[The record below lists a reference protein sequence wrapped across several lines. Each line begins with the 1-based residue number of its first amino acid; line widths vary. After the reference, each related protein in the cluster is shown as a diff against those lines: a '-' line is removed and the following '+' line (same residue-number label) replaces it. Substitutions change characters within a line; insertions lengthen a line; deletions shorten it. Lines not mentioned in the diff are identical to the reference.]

1 MVDVIL
7 VCSTVII
14 ALLAPIFTDII
25 LTIINNKISGG
36 HVSMK
41 NVELIVELI
50 KEDLNDYDMFY
61 AKEFINKLSLNE
73 LQELLDN
80 EMIVTSE
87 VCKEITNDKDL
98 TKVADKLYIVFE
110 TAYGVY
116 QKLNYKSLMRGVF

>member
-14 ALLAPIFTDII
+14 ALLAPIFTDIM
-25 LTIINNKISGG
+25 LTIINNKINGG
-36 HVSMK
+36 NVNMK
-41 NVELIVELI
+41 NIEIIVELI

-87 VCKEITNDKDL
+87 VCKEVTNDKDL
-98 TKVADKLYIVFE
+98 TKVADKLYIIFE